1 MAYMIYLYI
10 SLILLTLILSF
21 GYYLSRITL
30 NPKTCDYRES
40 YLSEVEKQ
48 RFDDKWFEK
57 QKNEEVYIES
67 HEGFRLHGIWY
78 PAEGSEKSVILSHG
92 YSFTLFGSVKYMKMF
107 MDKGFNVLLI
117 DQRFHG
123 LSEGK
128 LCTMGH
134 KEKMDHV
141 RWVNWIEDK
150 VGRDS
155 IVGSFGE
162 SMGAST
168 VLLHGAMDDR
178 IKFIIAD
185 CAYQSVFNQ
194 FRYRLKVEYKMPAFP
209 FLYIGNLFTKLRTG
223 AFYRDISPLDAVKKI
238 KVPVLFI
245 HGNSDEYT
253 TPSNSINLHK
263 SKKGPGF
270 IYLVPGAEHAGSYT
284 TNPENYKKVLF
295 RFLENS
301 GV

>member
-1 MAYMIYLYI
+1 MLILYI
-10 SLILLTLILSF
+10 LAGILLITTTVAF
-21 GYYLSRITL
+21 YLSRKFL
-30 NPKTCDYRES
+30 NPNTIDYKES
-40 YLSEVEKQ
+40 YNLLVENED
-48 RFDDKWFEK
+48 FDNTWFSGLTGED
-57 QKNEEVYIES
+57 VYIDSED
-67 HEGFRLHGIWY
+67 GLKLHGLWY
-78 PAEGSEKSVILSHG
+78 SLKDSKKSVILSHG
-92 YSFTLFGSVKYMKMF
+92 YSLSLYSSVKYMKMF

-117 DQRFHG
+117 DHRYHG

-141 RWVNWIEDK
+141 KWVNWIEKK

-155 IVGSFGE
+155 IIGTHGE

-168 VLLHGAMDDR
+168 ALLHGAIDDR

-185 CAYQSVFNQ
+185 CPYQSVFDQ
-194 FRYRLKVEYKMPAFP
+194 LRYRLKVDYKMPAFP
-209 FLYIGNLFTKLRTG
+209 LLYIGNLFYKLRTG
-223 AFYRDISPLDAVKKI
+223 AFFKEISPMKAVKKI
-238 KVPVLFI
+238 KIPVLFI
-245 HGNSDEYT
+245 HGNADDYT

-263 SKKGPGF
+263 SKNGPGF
-270 IYLVPGAEHAGSYT
+270 IYLVPGALHAGSYK
-284 TNPENYKKVLF
+284 TNPENYQKVLF